1 MQDTEGQKRVID
13 AAIRAYHSGKKVF
26 QFSGGPGTGKSYT
39 LNRIISELGIN
50 RDQVAPMSYI
60 GQAAIIMRLKG
71 FANAKTI
78 HSWIYSPEMGVKKN
92 KDTNEIMYDPYLGIP
107 MEELQ
112 FKSKPLHGIKL
123 MVIDEGGTVP
133 FSMKKDIEK
142 HNIPIIVAGDIN
154 QLPPVAD
161 KPAYLYGYNDVM
173 ILDQVMR
180 QKEGSGILYLAD
192 RALAGLPIQRGFYGD
207 AMVIYDDEVTNE
219 MLAASDAI
227 LCGTNRTRERIN
239 NLVRKEILGYNS
251 DIPQYFE
258 KIICRKNDWNLNV
271 DGIGLGNGLTGRIV
285 SPVDISEYDG
295 TIFKVDFMPDLFNGV
310 FRNIDIN
317 YEYFKAPISEKQKI
331 KMKMFAHGIPGHC
344 FDYAYCI
351 TTHLAQGAEYPNVIY
366 FEENV
371 HPEIQN
377 RLNFTAIT
385 RASHGLIYVK
395 KKQQFFFS

>member
-1 MQDTEGQKRVID
+1 MQDNEGQKRVID
-13 AAIRAYHSGKKVF
+13 AAIHAYRSGKKVF

-71 FANAKTI
+71 FNNAKTI
-78 HSWIYSPEMGVKKN
+78 HSWIYSPERGAKKD
-92 KDTNEIMYDPYLGIP
+92 KKTNEIMYDPYLGTPI
-107 MEELQ
+107 EEIQ
-112 FKSKPLHGIKL
+112 FKPKPLHGIKL
-123 MVIDEGGTVP
+123 IVIDEGGTVP
-133 FSMKKDIEK
+133 LSMKRDIEK

-161 KPAYLYGYNDVM
+161 KPAYLYGCNDVM

-192 RALAGLPIQRGFYGD
+192 RALKGLPIQRGYYND

-219 MLAASDAI
+219 MLAASNAI
-227 LCGTNRTRERIN
+227 LCGTNKTRERIN
-239 NLVRKEILGYNS
+239 NLVRKEILGYTS
-251 DIPQYFE
+251 DLPQYYE
-258 KIICRKNDWNLNV
+258 KIICRKNDWSLNV

-285 SPVDISEYDG
+285 SPIDISNYDG
-295 TIFKVDFMPDLFNGV
+295 TVFKVDFMPDLFNGV

-317 YEYFKAPISEKQKI
+317 YEYFKAPIANKQAI
-331 KMKMFAHGIPGHC
+331 KMKMFTHGIPGHC

-371 HPEIQN
+371 HPDIQN

-395 KKQQFFFS
+395 KKQQFFF